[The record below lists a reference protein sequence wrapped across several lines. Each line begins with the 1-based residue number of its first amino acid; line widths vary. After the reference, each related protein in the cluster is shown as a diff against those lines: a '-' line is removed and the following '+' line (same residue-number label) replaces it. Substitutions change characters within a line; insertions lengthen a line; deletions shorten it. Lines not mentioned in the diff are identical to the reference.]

1 MAYAYERGRRLIS
14 ESRANRRR
22 ARRGVTLLA
31 VLAAGAGLMAAHPAQ
46 GQPTGSLQGTVLDD
60 ADGAPQA
67 AAVVTLEE
75 IRMSVT
81 TGPDGRFTFDD
92 LPSGEYSLTVTREG
106 FAPVT
111 SRITVAAGSPV
122 RLEVRLPAAGFEERV
137 TVAGIRSEL
146 PLTDETA
153 TGSRLGLRVIDIPAS
168 IDVID
173 SSVMEVRGYQKLS
186 DAVESF
192 PGVVTGENPAAP
204 SSFSVRGFT
213 RSQVTILRD
222 GIWLGP
228 ANMVMR
234 PQNTFNLDRVE
245 LLRGPSSVLNGQG
258 AVAGTVNAVTK
269 QATPTA
275 TTNWNGLLSYGR
287 FNTYQ
292 TAIGVN
298 GPINESLWYRV
309 DASQYGSD
317 GFVDRSTSG
326 SSNVTGSLLWRPSP
340 RADLRFSVDY
350 LNDDVGSYFGTPLL
364 PTEAVVDPLDVITTT
379 TGEGLDARTRF
390 LNYNVEDPVNDS
402 HQLLL
407 RSDAEI
413 RLNDRVTLRNT
424 LYGFDAERH
433 WQNAEGYVYCTSVVD
448 VCTSVG
454 EIQRYYGYF
463 FVDHDQKLFGDRV
476 LLDLRTPLG
485 GQENRA
491 TVGFEASALDFDRGR
506 GFRRAVSQA
515 PGDAVDL
522 LNPVPGTY
530 GPRELRGVSPT
541 LIDSWAFF
549 AEDSVPVTNRVRVMG
564 ALRYE
569 AMNLDRVNQDA
580 AGNVE
585 PSGFER
591 AFRWWSWRAG
601 GVVNLRRDLVAYGQY
616 SNAKDPVNA
625 NILLVNANQDFDL
638 TDARQWEVGLKAD
651 LDGGRTQVTAAWFD
665 IERDDILERFALDS
679 ATTVGGITS
688 RGFELSAAARPTEQ
702 ARLGANVAWTDATF
716 TASPNF
722 DRFAGHTPPNVP
734 KVLTNLW
741 GSYGN
746 IGGVP
751 VEVGGNVR
759 VVGERQAN
767 NANTITFNRYAL
779 ADAYV
784 AWTFG
789 GARLTFNVDNVTD
802 TAYGSWSDIF
812 YLGQTDPS
820 FIYSNTLMLG
830 APRTYS
836 IMLQMGF

>member
-1 MAYAYERGRRLIS
+1 VIFGTLAYRRWMQGGVALLAATLACTGLVGVRPAYAQLG
-14 ESRANRRR
+14 
-22 ARRGVTLLA
+22 
-31 VLAAGAGLMAAHPAQ
+31 
-46 GQPTGSLQGTVLDD
+46 GSVQGTVVDD
-60 ADGAPQA
+60 AEGAPQA
-67 AAVVTLEE
+67 GAVVTLAE
-75 IRMSVT
+75 IGASVT
-81 TGPDGRFTFDD
+81 TGPDGGFAFSS
-92 LPSGEYSLTVTREG
+92 LPAGDYALTVTLAG

-111 SRITVAAGSPV
+111 SEIAVAADSPV
-122 RLEVRLPAAGFEERV
+122 SLDVRLPTSGFEEEV
-137 TVAGIRSEL
+137 TVAGTL
-146 PLTDETA
+146 GGLLLNDDTV
-153 TGSRLGLRVIDIPAS
+153 TGSRLGLRVMDIPAS

-173 SSVMEVRGYQKLS
+173 SSVMEASGHQQLT
-186 DAVESF
+186 DAVETF
-192 PGVVTGENPAAP
+192 AGVVSGNNPAAP
-204 SSFSVRGFT
+204 SSISVRGFT

-269 QATPTA
+269 QAAPTS
-275 TTNWNGLLSYGR
+275 TTEVNGLVSYGR

-298 GPINESLWYRV
+298 GPITDSLWYRL
-309 DASQYGSD
+309 DASRYGSD

-350 LNDDVGSYFGTPLL
+350 LDDDVGSYFGTPLL
-364 PTEAVVDPLDVITTT
+364 PAAAIVDPLDVITTA

-390 LNYNVEDPVNDS
+390 VNYNVDDPVNGAR
-402 HQLLL
+402 QLLL
-407 RSDAEI
+407 RSDAEVK
-413 RLNDRVTLRNT
+413 LNDQVTLRNT
-424 LYGFDAERH
+424 LYGFDATRH
-433 WQNAEGYVYCTSVVD
+433 WQNAEGYVYCTAVVD

-463 FVDHDQKLFGDRV
+463 FVDHDQRMYGDR
-476 LLDLRTPLG
+476 LSLDLRTPIG
-485 GQENRA
+485 RRENRA
-491 TVGFEASALDFDRGR
+491 IVGFEASALDFDRGR
-506 GFRRAVSQA
+506 GFRRSVPQV

-522 LNPVPGTY
+522 LNPAPGSY

-541 LIDSWAFF
+541 RIDSWALF
-549 AEDSVPVTNRVRVMG
+549 AEDSLPLTSRVRVTG

-569 AMNLDRVNQDA
+569 EMNLDRVNQDA
-580 AGNVE
+580 AGNLE
-585 PSGFER
+585 SSGFTR
-591 AFRWWSWRAG
+591 DFSWWSWRVG
-601 GVVNLRRDLVAYGQY
+601 GVVNLRPDLVAYGQY

-651 LDGGRTQVTAAWFD
+651 LHGGRAQVTAAWFD

-679 ATTVGGITS
+679 ASTVGGITS
-688 RGFELSAAARPTEQ
+688 RGLELTASARPTDH

-716 TASPNF
+716 VPSLNF
-722 DRFAGHTPPNVP
+722 VRFAGHTPPNVP
-734 KVLTNLW
+734 EVVTNLW
-741 GSYGN
+741 GSYEN
-746 IGGVP
+746 IGGAP
-751 VEVGGNVR
+751 LDVGGSVR

-767 NANTITFNRYAL
+767 NANTISLNRYAL
-779 ADAYV
+779 ADAHV

-789 GARLTFNVDNVTD
+789 SARLTFNVDNLTD
-802 TAYGSWSDIF
+802 TAYASWSDVF
-812 YLGQTDPS
+812 YLGETDPS

-830 APRTYS
+830 PPRTFS
-836 IMLQMGF
+836 VMLQIGF